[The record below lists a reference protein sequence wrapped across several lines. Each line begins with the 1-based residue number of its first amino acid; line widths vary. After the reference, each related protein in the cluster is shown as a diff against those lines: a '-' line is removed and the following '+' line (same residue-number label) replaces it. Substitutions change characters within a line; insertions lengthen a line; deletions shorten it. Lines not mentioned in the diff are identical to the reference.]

1 MYNQAVKIQSICIFS
16 AKAVDINI
24 QKGLIVMKKFLGVL
38 VVVALCICM
47 IVPAAMAKGT
57 DLSSILDGV
66 DIGSLTDGELASI
79 LKGLD
84 LDGLDTDAIKNAL
97 GGDSSSASKIES
109 ALKNLGTDS
118 GTGSD
123 STGSDAL
130 SGISGLLGGIDLSKI
145 SGLISD
151 PSAITDMFGGLLG
164 GGSDNGSGTSSSS
177 GFDISSLMDT
187 ISGAFSGAGFDIGS
201 LTEGFDMGSFDF
213 SSILGGLTGGSDSSN
228 PGQSS
233 NGAMDVMS
241 GIMDTLTSGLS
252 GLGIDTSAIE
262 GLLDNELVNFFA
274 NMYIG
279 LGKVIKPDT
288 ETTTAPVTSKPA
300 AVTKKNPKTGDT
312 ADVFVALGVLTVAT
326 AAAFVCLKKKKED

>member
-1 MYNQAVKIQSICIFS
+1 
-16 AKAVDINI
+16 
-24 QKGLIVMKKFLGVL
+24 MKKILGVL

-47 IVPAAMAKGT
+47 IVPAATAKGT

-97 GGDSSSASKIES
+97 GGDSSAASKIDS
-109 ALKNLGTDS
+109 ALKNLDTVG

-123 STGSDAL
+123 SSSTGSSDAL

-145 SGLISD
+145 SGLLSD

-164 GGSDNGSGTSSSS
+164 GGSGDGSSS

-213 SSILGGLTGGSDSSN
+213 SSILGGLTGGSGSGDSSN

-233 NGAMDVMS
+233 NGAMDAMS
-241 GIMDTLTSGLS
+241 GIMDTLTSGLAS
-252 GLGIDTSAIE
+252 LGIDTSAIE

-279 LGKVIKPDT
+279 LGEVIKPEK

-312 ADVFVALGVLTVAT
+312 AEVFVALGVLTVAS
-326 AAAFVCLKKKKED
+326 AAAFVCLKKKKEN